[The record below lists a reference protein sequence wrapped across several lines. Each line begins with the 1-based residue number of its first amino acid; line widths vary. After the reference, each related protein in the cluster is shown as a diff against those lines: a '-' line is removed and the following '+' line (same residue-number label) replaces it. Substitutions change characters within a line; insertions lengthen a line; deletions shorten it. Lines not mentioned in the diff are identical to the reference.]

1 MSTNHTFNANSK
13 ESSQQNKPEMYASLI
28 ANHAEQLVDDLFHDL
43 ESDLS
48 GLTSPTARRSH
59 SIIQTDRAQPQTSQP
74 LSTHPSSILMS
85 LPPAKE
91 EVVTYVPF
99 EAALLEFENS
109 QTANQAA
116 PQRLLLEGQEESQ
129 GFSQRWMLSIGL
141 TALVCSIGVW
151 VSAALQNNQPVPSPA
166 SAAATQPAIP
176 AGPQTSP
183 SPAMV
188 PQGLAMGMT
197 PPAAAVLP
205 SPVSVPLPASTA
217 QPVIK
222 GVVSREKAIA
232 AIPTVSQPKP
242 AVAVSSK
249 VAKPVVPAPVQ
260 RSRQAPPAAAVIPVK
275 AVPTRIAAA
284 SIPINPAQQLPSL
297 TPSVA
302 PAALPIAK
310 PTGKSQP
317 SGITIQGI
325 MELGDQSVLL
335 LSRNGSSQQVKIGDA
350 LDSSGWRLLRVE
362 GGRGIIQRGGE
373 IRSVGEGEKF

>member
-1 MSTNHTFNANSK
+1 MSTNYIFNANSK
-13 ESSQQNKPEMYASLI
+13 ESSQQPKPEMYASLI

-48 GLTSPTARRSH
+48 GLTCPTARRSH

-85 LPPAKE
+85 LPPAKD

-99 EAALLEFENS
+99 EAALLELENS
-109 QTANQAA
+109 QAANQAA

-151 VSAALQNNQPVPSPA
+151 VSAALQSNQPVPSPA

-176 AGPQTSP
+176 AVPQGP
-183 SPAMV
+183 SPAMA
-188 PQGLAMGMT
+188 PQGPAMGMT

-222 GVVSREKAIA
+222 GAVSREKALA

-242 AVAVSSK
+242 AVTASPRVS
-249 VAKPVVPAPVQ
+249 KPVVPAPVQ

-275 AVPTRIAAA
+275 AIPTRIAAA
-284 SIPINPAQQLPSL
+284 SIPINPAQQLPTL
-297 TPSVA
+297 APAAA
-302 PAALPIAK
+302 PAALPMAK
-310 PTGKSQP
+310 PSSKSQS

-325 MELGDQSVLL
+325 MQLGDQSVLL
-335 LSRNGSSQQVKIGDA
+335 LSRNGSSQQVKIGDV

-362 GGRGIIQRGGE
+362 NGRGIIQRGEE

>member
-1 MSTNHTFNANSK
+1 MSTNHTFNTNSK
-13 ESSQQNKPEMYASLI
+13 ESSQQAKPEMYASLI
-28 ANHAEQLVDDLFHDL
+28 ASHAEQLVDDLFHDL

-59 SIIQTDRAQPQTSQP
+59 SIIQTDRAQPQTHQP
-74 LSTHPSSILMS
+74 LSTHPSSILIS

-99 EAALLEFENS
+99 EAALLEFEKN
-109 QTANQAA
+109 QTASQ
-116 PQRLLLEGQEESQ
+116 PTPERLLLEDQEESQ

-151 VSAALQNNQPVPSPA
+151 VSAALQSNQPVPSPA

-176 AGPQTSP
+176 AVPQTSL
-183 SPAMV
+183 SPAMAAQS
-188 PQGLAMGMT
+188 PATGT

-205 SPVSVPLPASTA
+205 SPISVPLPASTA

-222 GVVSREKAIA
+222 GAVSREKAVA

-242 AVAVSSK
+242 AVATSPKVS
-249 VAKPVVPAPVQ
+249 KPVVPTQVQ
-260 RSRQAPPAAAVIPVK
+260 RSRKAPPAAAVIAVK
-275 AVPTRIAAA
+275 ALPTRVAAA
-284 SIPINPAQQLPSL
+284 SIPTNPAQQLPSL
-297 TPSVA
+297 APGAA
-302 PAALPIAK
+302 PAALPMAK

-335 LSRNGSSQQVKIGDA
+335 LSRNGSSQQVRIGDA
-350 LDSSGWRLLRVE
+350 LDSSGWRLVRVE
-362 GGRGIIQRGGE
+362 NGRGIIQRGE
-373 IRSVGEGEKF
+373 EVRSVEEGEKF

>member
-1 MSTNHTFNANSK
+1 MSTNHIFNANSK
-13 ESSQQNKPEMYASLI
+13 ESSQQTKPEMYASLI

-59 SIIQTDRAQPQTSQP
+59 SIIQTDRAQPQTSQS

-109 QTANQAA
+109 QTASQAA

-151 VSAALQNNQPVPSPA
+151 VSAALQSNQPVPSPA
-166 SAAATQPAIP
+166 SAAATQPAVP
-176 AGPQTSP
+176 AVPQGP
-183 SPAMV
+183 SPAMA
-188 PQGLAMGMT
+188 PQRPAIGMT

-222 GVVSREKAIA
+222 GAVSREKALA

-242 AVAVSSK
+242 AVTASPKVS
-249 VAKPVVPAPVQ
+249 KPVAPAPVQ

-275 AVPTRIAAA
+275 ALPTRVAAA

-297 TPSVA
+297 TPSAA
-302 PAALPIAK
+302 PAALPMAK
-310 PTGKSQP
+310 STGKSQP
-317 SGITIQGI
+317 SGIMIQGI
-325 MELGDQSVLL
+325 MELGNQSVLL
-335 LSRNGSSQQVKIGDA
+335 LSRNGSSQQVRIGDA

-362 GGRGIIQRGGE
+362 NGRGIIQRGEE

>member
-1 MSTNHTFNANSK
+1 MSTDHTFNANSK
-13 ESSQQNKPEMYASLI
+13 ESSRQTKPEMYASLI
-28 ANHAEQLVDDLFHDL
+28 ENHAEQLVDDLFHDL

-59 SIIQTDRAQPQTSQP
+59 SIIQSDRAQPQTSQP

-85 LPPAKE
+85 LPPAQE

-99 EAALLEFENS
+99 EAALLELENS
-109 QTANQAA
+109 QAA
-116 PQRLLLEGQEESQ
+116 SQPDAQRLLLEGQKESQ

-151 VSAALQNNQPVPSPA
+151 VSAALQSNQPVPVPA
-166 SAAATQPAIP
+166 SASATQPAIP
-176 AGPQTSP
+176 AVPQTSP
-183 SPAMV
+183 SSAMV
-188 PQGLAMGMT
+188 PQGPAAGMA

-222 GVVSREKAIA
+222 GAVSREKAVA

-242 AVAVSSK
+242 AIAPSPKVS
-249 VAKPVVPAPVQ
+249 KPVASVQPQ
-260 RSRQAPPAAAVIPVK
+260 RSRKTPPAAAVIPVK
-275 AVPTRIAAA
+275 AVPTKIAAA
-284 SIPINPAQQLPSL
+284 SIPMNPSQQLPSL
-297 TPSVA
+297 TPEAS
-302 PAALPIAK
+302 PSALPMAK
-310 PTGKSQP
+310 PTGKSQS

-325 MELGDQSVLL
+325 LEFGDQSTLL
-335 LSRNGSSQQVKIGDA
+335 LARNGSSQQVRIGEA
-350 LDSSGWRLLRVE
+350 LDSSGWRLVRVE
-362 GGRGIIQRGGE
+362 NGRGIIQRGDE